1 MIKTKTIL
9 DQLAEPNL
17 SLYKGQGYYYF
28 VYDDGDKVYEERC
41 VMVNVLNHPSA
52 AAFAVVS
59 APRANITRANPSAHG
74 RYR

>member
-9 DQLAEPNL
+9 DQIAEPNL

-41 VMVNVLNHPSA
+41 VMVNVMNHLSLDSWVYEGKCPD
-52 AAFAVVS
+52 FFLL
-59 APRANITRANPSAHG
+59 TG
-74 RYR
+74 L